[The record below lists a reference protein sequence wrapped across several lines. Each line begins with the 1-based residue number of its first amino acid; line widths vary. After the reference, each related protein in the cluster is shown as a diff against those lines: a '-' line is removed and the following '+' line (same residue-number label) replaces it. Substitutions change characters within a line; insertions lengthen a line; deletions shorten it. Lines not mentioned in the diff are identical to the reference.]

1 MISPADYALL
11 EADTAGVAEEM
22 ERIRREINRGFYPA
36 LIRRGIASV
45 VGSVPIPLAAR
56 FAERFGGRS
65 YRTSAKTR
73 RKYTRIAS
81 SNIAR
86 DEDPELSGRILALI
100 ENDVFFVK
108 WSALKDWQR
117 KYVAGV
123 ISGLC
128 PSGSLVEVGAGD
140 LSSLVGIAK
149 VIDPRPRRLGA
160 VDISEQRLIVGR
172 RWARD
177 QHVDM
182 SVMAAANG
190 MALPFADNTWDVVL
204 TYSCLEQN
212 SVPLDRILRELH
224 RVTGR
229 YLVLV
234 EPSYELGHPLFRR
247 RIRKVGYVRGIPT
260 VARNLG
266 FEVIR
271 HDAVPVRRYISDLA
285 LTVIAKR

>member
-1 MISPADYALL
+1 MISPAERALL
-11 EADTAGVAEEM
+11 EADTAGVPEEM
-22 ERIRREINRGFYPA
+22 ERIRREINVGFYPTV
-36 LIRRGIASV
+36 IRRWIASL
-45 VGSVPIPLAAR
+45 VGSVPIPPVVRL
-56 FAERFGGRS
+56 AERIGGRS
-65 YRTSAKTR
+65 YRTSATTR

-81 SNIAR
+81 KNIAR
-86 DEDPELSGRILALI
+86 DEDPELSGRILALV

-108 WSALKDWQR
+108 WSGLKDWQR

-128 PSGSLVEVGAGD
+128 PGGSLVEVGAGD
-140 LSSLVGIAK
+140 LSSLVGIAR
-149 VIDPRPRRLGA
+149 VIDPQPRRLGA

-177 QHVDM
+177 QHVDVG
-182 SVMAAANG
+182 VMAAANG
-190 MALPFADNTWDVVL
+190 MALPFADSTWDVVL

-212 SVPLDRILRELH
+212 SVPLDLILRELH

-247 RIRKVGYVRGIPT
+247 RIRKAGYVRGIPT
-260 VARNLG
+260 VARKLG
-266 FEVIR
+266 FDIIR
-271 HDAVPVRRYISDLA
+271 HDSMPVRRYISDLA